1 MDKWVLKKMSEVAF
15 EMYTS
20 HGYPPEFLVEDLE
33 NGEYKESIFN
43 LRKKWCEA
51 HGVKIKRKA

>member
-1 MDKWVLKKMSEVAF
+1 
-15 EMYTS
+15 MYTS